1 MKYKREEK
9 MAGGGGQI
17 GQSTREPKQMQR
29 SPRGPRGE
37 VER

>member
-1 MKYKREEK
+1 MKHKREEK
-9 MAGGGGQI
+9 MAGGQI
-17 GQSTREPKQMQR
+17 GQSTREPKQIQR